1 MTEIPKF
8 TVKKPL
14 THSRHPR
21 LGYAVRGRVW
31 LEKDGE
37 LYMGGG
43 REMLLER
50 IDKFG
55 SIAAAARSMKLG
67 YRNAWLWVE
76 AANRLAPSPL
86 VEKATGGPGGGHAR
100 LTDEGRRAVE
110 EYKKLRAKFE
120 RFLNQ
125 VD

>member
-55 SIAAAARSMKLG
+55 SIAAM
-67 YRNAWLWVE
+67 
-76 AANRLAPSPL
+76 
-86 VEKATGGPGGGHAR
+86 PGSGWR
-100 LTDEGRRAVE
+100 RPTDWPRHRW
-110 EYKKLRAKFE
+110 
-120 RFLNQ
+120 
-125 VD
+125 